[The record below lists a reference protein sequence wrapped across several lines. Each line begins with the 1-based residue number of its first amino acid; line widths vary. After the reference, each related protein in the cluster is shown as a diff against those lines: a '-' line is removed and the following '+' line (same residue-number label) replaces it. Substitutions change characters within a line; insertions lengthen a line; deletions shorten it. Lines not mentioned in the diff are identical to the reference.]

1 MGCWLCRGDG
11 STGEGGQR
19 VAAVHSAR
27 RLRWPEFAL
36 GVKPGAGINKR
47 GSNNASKA
55 RVVAPKGAG
64 GIAHVLP

>member
-1 MGCWLCRGDG
+1 M
-11 STGEGGQR
+11 
-19 VAAVHSAR
+19 AAVHSAR